1 MAKLKIGWCEISVD
15 IDGEKETW
23 LGNIRKVGQEESV
36 VEVPRWDEDTETE
49 TIETYDIPNNC
60 MTQEKS

>member
-1 MAKLKIGWCEISVD
+1 MAKLKTGWCEISVD

-23 LGNIRKVGQEESV
+23 IGNIRKVGKEESE
-36 VEVPRWDEDTETE
+36 VEVTRWCADTETE

-60 MTQEKS
+60 MTQKES

>member
-1 MAKLKIGWCEISVD
+1 MSKLKTGWCEISVD

-23 LGNIRKVGQEESV
+23 IGNIRKVGKEESE
-36 VEVPRWDEDTETE
+36 VEVPRWCADTETE

-60 MTQEKS
+60 MTQKES